1 MDSSALHQAS
11 PLCLDLTFPSGA
23 TEEKEKKKESSK
35 ASGSFCH
42 VSLQTMCLH
51 AHIRPWESRRQRQ
64 THGARTQ
71 MYTSKHIL
79 TSTHLERKK
88 SPWII
93 RSVMLSNSD
102 PPTKLEHNYCDTLS
116 KSVRTPVHST

>member
-1 MDSSALHQAS
+1 MDSSTARRAS

-23 TEEKEKKKESSK
+23 THRKKKKKKRNSSK

-51 AHIRPWESRRQRQ
+51 AHIRPWERQTQRQ
-64 THGARTQ
+64 IHTARTQ
-71 MYTSKHIL
+71 MYTHAH
-79 TSTHLERKK
+79 TQPEREN
-88 SPWII
+88 PPRII

-102 PPTKLEHNYCDTLS
+102 PPTKLEHHYCDTS
-116 KSVRTPVHST
+116 QVI

>member
-1 MDSSALHQAS
+1 MDSSTVHQAS

-23 TEEKEKKKESSK
+23 TQEKEKKNSSK

-51 AHIRPWESRRQRQ
+51 AHIRPWERQTQRQ
-64 THGARTQ
+64 IHTARTQ
-71 MYTSKHIL
+71 MYTHKNC
-79 TSTHLERKK
+79 EREY
-88 SPWII
+88 PPRII

-102 PPTKLEHNYCDTLS
+102 PPTKLEHHYCDTSL
-116 KSVRTPVHST
+116 VI